1 MQSEFNGYI
10 QTFGT
15 LGFYKNGELY
25 EDDFPGAKKSLDI
38 FKYLICNYKRKS
50 LKKEICDIFW
60 PNMSENKA
68 KQNLSSNLY
77 YLRKGLDV
85 IYDKGSFGK
94 FFIRSNSH
102 LCWLNKPLELEYDFE
117 MFESYVTKASE
128 QKSDKIRE
136 EYLVKA
142 LEFYKGDFFQN
153 ANEVWIIAKRKFYKE
168 KVIEVLLD
176 LIEIEKKKSESNLDQ
191 YFEKAMK
198 INPTEERVIFEKI
211 KYLSENNDL
220 LGAVNCYRE
229 YKKKLVDEY
238 KITSSP
244 KIDEFISSITKDYKV
259 EVVPKHF
266 TENINYVNMSKFQE
280 ICAFELRRRDPK
292 SLLLTLCFKD
302 FDETM
307 IDKKGFSRD
316 FFMKIRL
323 GDRVTFAAGNIFVL
337 FSEADKLSLPIL
349 INKFFP
355 VFDKYCKGAR
365 IKYKWHEVST
375 KKTNLITY
383 GEWK

>member
-38 FKYLICNYKRKS
+38 FKYLLCNYKRKN

-60 PNMSENKA
+60 PNICENKA

-77 YLRKGLDV
+77 YLRKGLDL
-85 IYDKGSFGK
+85 IYQKDSFGK

-102 LCWLNKPLELEYDFE
+102 LCWLNRPLELEYDFE
-117 MFESYVTKASE
+117 MFEGFLAKASE
-128 QKSDKIRE
+128 QLSDKIKE
-136 EYLVKA
+136 EHLINA
-142 LEFYKGDFFQN
+142 IQLYKGDFFQN
-153 ANEVWIIAKRKFYKE
+153 ADEPWIISKRKFYQE
-168 KVIEVLLD
+168 KAIEIILN
-176 LIEIEKKKSESNLDQ
+176 LIEIEKNKPDGNPEI
-191 YFEKAMK
+191 YFDKALK
-198 INPTEERVIFEKI
+198 INPTEERIIFEKI
-211 KYLSENNDL
+211 KYLAESNDL

-229 YKKKLVDEY
+229 YKKELIDKY

-244 KIDEFISSITKDYKV
+244 KIDEFIALITKDYKV
-259 EVVPKHF
+259 EAIPKHF
-266 TENINYVNMSKFQE
+266 TENANYVNMGKFQE
-280 ICAFELRRRDPK
+280 ICSYELRRRDPK
-292 SLLLTLCFKD
+292 SLLLTLNFS
-302 FDETM
+302 ELS
-307 IDKKGFSRD
+307 DKAFERRGFSRD

-323 GDRVTFAAGNIFVL
+323 GDRVTFASGNVFVL

-355 VFDKYCKGAR
+355 VFEKYCKGAR
-365 IKYKWHEVST
+365 IKYKWHEMNH
-375 KKTNLITY
+375 KKTKLITY